1 MSDFVSKDVLPDLW
15 EEILKR
21 HWTFLE
27 TEESMHKLEER
38 KKLEG
43 KKILLLF

>member
-1 MSDFVSKDVLPDLW
+1 MSNLSIRNAQTIPDLW

-21 HWTFLE
+21 HWAYLE
-27 TEESMHKLEER
+27 TEENLQKIEER

-43 KKILLLF
+43 L

>member
-1 MSDFVSKDVLPDLW
+1 MSNLSIQNAQQTIPDLW

-21 HWTFLE
+21 HWAYLE
-27 TEESMHKLEER
+27 TEESLQKLEER

-43 KKILLLF
+43 R